1 MTQTFDHFIQSRCLN
16 GHLISTT
23 NLDKKN
29 VDQYK
34 KEEMF
39 MNGLGKFDDSWYILH
54 SYDLSNYLMC
64 TVSSDVV
71 LKVLDEHKAGK
82 SPNYIS
88 YVSGQASTPSN
99 SRTNQS

>member
-1 MTQTFDHFIQSRCLN
+1 MFKWA
-16 GHLISTT
+16 
-23 NLDKKN
+23 LDQYNKLRQKN

-39 MNGLGKFDDSWYILH
+39 VNGLGKFDDSQYILH

-99 SRTNQS
+99 TRTNQS